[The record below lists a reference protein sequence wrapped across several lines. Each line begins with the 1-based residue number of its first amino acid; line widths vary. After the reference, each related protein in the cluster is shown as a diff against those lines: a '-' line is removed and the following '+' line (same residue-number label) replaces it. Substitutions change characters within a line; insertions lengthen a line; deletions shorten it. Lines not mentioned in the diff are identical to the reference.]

1 MHVSR
6 EPYCMN
12 VRTALKNGIGQLR
25 DARVPSF
32 MLAAELLLLHVLEQ
46 DRTWLYAHTEESV
59 PESIAERFEALIA
72 RRAAGEPTQ
81 YLTGKQEFWGL
92 EFEVTPDVLIPRP
105 ETEHVIEVALD
116 RLALREVRAGRP
128 QMTSGEELLIADI
141 GTGSGCLA
149 IALAK
154 ELPEATFYATD
165 TSPGALQ
172 VARRNASRYKVAE
185 RIRFVECNLLENFD
199 QAAVHQSLITSHQ
212 SASFHLIVSNPPY
225 IGRRESETLPIEV
238 RRHEPEGALFGG
250 EEGYEL
256 YASLISQAAENLKPG
271 GILVLELGHNSLTA
285 VRPLLDGPA
294 WANAGV
300 TNDLAGIPRVIAAE
314 RSAD

>member
-1 MHVSR
+1 MKSKMHVSR

-105 ETEHVIEVALD
+105 ETEHVIEKMTCSVS
-116 RLALREVRAGRP
+116 GR
-128 QMTSGEELLIADI
+128 
-141 GTGSGCLA
+141 
-149 IALAK
+149 
-154 ELPEATFYATD
+154 
-165 TSPGALQ
+165 
-172 VARRNASRYKVAE
+172 
-185 RIRFVECNLLENFD
+185 
-199 QAAVHQSLITSHQ
+199 
-212 SASFHLIVSNPPY
+212 
-225 IGRRESETLPIEV
+225 
-238 RRHEPEGALFGG
+238 
-250 EEGYEL
+250 
-256 YASLISQAAENLKPG
+256 
-271 GILVLELGHNSLTA
+271 
-285 VRPLLDGPA
+285 
-294 WANAGV
+294 
-300 TNDLAGIPRVIAAE
+300 
-314 RSAD
+314 